1 MAHPGFASV
10 WEAAR
15 VAGIVR
21 DPRTALKGDAPLV
34 EQVKRL
40 WDKASPA
47 ERQAIR
53 YHLVREDG
61 S

>member
-21 DPRTALKGDAPLV
+21 DPRKALKGDAPLV

-40 WDKASPA
+40 WDMASSE
-47 ERQAIR
+47 ERQAICD
-53 YHLVREDG
+53 HLAREDA

>member
-15 VAGIVR
+15 VAGIGR

-40 WDKASPA
+40 WDMASPE

-53 YHLVREDG
+53 DRLTREDG